1 MLSVTDASKISVQNM
16 RFSIRIDETLRGCI
30 TVLHDEQ
37 MVLER
42 LHSGFASC
50 TKGSCSRNN
59 LGLKLL
65 QVDFASCTI

>member
-37 MVLER
+37 MGFER
-42 LHSGFASC
+42 SQGGFTGFTS
-50 TKGSCSRNN
+50 
-59 LGLKLL
+59 
-65 QVDFASCTI
+65 